1 MIKIGD
7 KVQLKRHRDEMKIPY
22 TYKVLDVHN
31 NQVTKVILISS
42 SKHLATAQ
50 DCNLDFN
57 LWVVVDYANLTPKQL
72 VCRRAMEME
81 SRLKI
86 KRAYV

>member
-31 NQVTKVILISS
+31 NQVTKVILVSS
-42 SKHLATAQ
+42 STALAVAQ
-50 DCNLDFN
+50 DCNLDFK
-57 LWVVVDYANLTPKQL
+57 LWVVVDYSNLTPKQL
-72 VCRRAMEME
+72 VCRKAMEME